1 MDWSLATLQRDF
13 MDLFWGHWRTPEAE
27 RNLDLIARK
36 QAACAAHFQLLD
48 EHLAGRPFLAG
59 DDFGVG
65 DIPAGTVLYR
75 YFGMGLETPE
85 VPHVRAWYAR
95 LAERPAYRE
104 HVMMPFDDMYG
115 RLAY

>member
-27 RNLDLIARK
+27 RNRELITRK
-36 QAACAAHFQLLD
+36 QEACAVHFALLD
-48 EHLAGRPFLAG
+48 QHLAGRPFLAG
-59 DDFGVG
+59 DSFGLA

-75 YFGMGLETPE
+75 YFGMGLETPA
-85 VPHVRAWYAR
+85 VPNVRAWYAR
-95 LAERPAYRE
+95 LAERPAYRR
-104 HVMMPFDDMYG
+104 HVMMPFDDMFG